1 MAIRTELAPLD
12 GITVLDFGQVFQ
24 GPYASM
30 LLARAGANVIK
41 IEPPRIGE
49 PLRRRA
55 IASQGTSQGTSLS
68 LAMMNSNKR
77 AISLNLKEAAG
88 RELLF
93 AMVRKADVL
102 LENFA
107 PGVMDRLGVGFAV
120 LHEVN
125 PRLVYASGTG
135 FGISGPDANNLA
147 MDLTIQGASGI
158 MSVTGFP
165 DGPPTKAGPTLVD
178 IMGGTAL
185 YGGILTALFERERT
199 GLGRL
204 VEVAMQ
210 EAVYAAMAASI
221 DYHHRTGELPP
232 RPGNRQSG
240 RSTAPY
246 NVYPASDGHVALM
259 TVTEEHWPNLCRA
272 MGREEL
278 AQDPRFA
285 TNAARADHVDETD
298 AVVAA
303 WTATLSRA
311 EIFAI
316 TRQYRIPCAPV
327 RTIPEVINDRHM
339 HERGMLEWIEHPA
352 LGRVVVPNSPIRL
365 HGAERPPTQ
374 PSPALGQHN
383 QDVYGD
389 WLGLS
394 ASEISRLQQDG
405 VI

>member
-1 MAIRTELAPLD
+1 MAIRTEVAPLD

-41 IEPPRIGE
+41 IEPPGIGE

-55 IASQGTSQGTSLS
+55 TAAGGTSLS
-68 LAMMNSNKR
+68 IAMMNSNKR
-77 AISLNLKEAAG
+77 AITLNLKAAAG

-93 AMVRKADVL
+93 AMARKADVL

-107 PGVMDRLGVGFAV
+107 PGVMDRLGVGFAA
-120 LHEVN
+120 LHEIN
-125 PRLVYASGTG
+125 PRLVYATGTG

-185 YGGILTALFERERT
+185 YGGIVTALYERDRT
-199 GLGRL
+199 GFGRL

-210 EAVYAAMAASI
+210 ETVYAAMAASI
-221 DYHHRTGELPP
+221 DYYHRTGALPP

-246 NVYPASDGHVALM
+246 NVYPARDGHVALM

-272 MGREEL
+272 MGRDDL
-278 AQDPRFA
+278 ANDPRFA
-285 TNAARADHVDETD
+285 SNAARMDNVDETD
-298 AVVAA
+298 ALVAA
-303 WTATLSRA
+303 WTSTLNRA

-327 RTIPEVINDRHM
+327 RTIPEVMNDPHM
-339 HERGMLEWIEHPA
+339 HGRGMLEWIDHPA

-365 HGAERPPTQ
+365 HGAERSPTQ

-383 QDVYGD
+383 HDVYGG

-394 ASEISRLQQDG
+394 AAEISRLQESG